1 MRTGIM
7 PCAAP
12 PPETAPLSKIG
23 PPGAAAPLISIV
35 IPAYDRPRL
44 LAQAL
49 ASIAAQTLRVPLDV
63 VVCDDGG
70 LDETRAVVARM
81 GGPSCRYLRN
91 PRPLGAVGNWNR
103 CLREAAGPWV
113 MILHEDDALYP
124 WYLEC
129 TVPLLQGGAAAV
141 CMRTSRGGEVPEA
154 RRPRG
159 TPRSARYE
167 PRYFLKSS
175 MTPFPGVLMLRDVAT
190 RLGGFDERWGPV
202 ADYEFWYRLARAGRV
217 EVVRA
222 TGAFYRV
229 APGQWTERT
238 WCRMLRLS
246 HLLRLRIAREQ
257 FPASP
262 RIGRAL
268 ARFFTLGN
276 ARCYLSRFG
285 AGPADLV
292 RCISFQRCL
301 LSRVPRGW
309 VWRALR
315 FASAPWGG
323 HPWGETDARAPQI
336 QQAG

>member
-1 MRTGIM
+1 MR
-7 PCAAP
+7 CFAP
-12 PPETAPLSKIG
+12 RPGEAVPHAGRSFPQIG
-23 PPGAAAPLISIV
+23 APLISIV
-35 IPAYDRPRL
+35 IPAFDRPHL

-49 ASIAAQTLRVPLDV
+49 SSIVEQTVAVPLEV
-63 VVCDDGG
+63 IVCDDGG
-70 LDETRAVVARM
+70 LGETRAVAQRL
-81 GGPSCRYLRN
+81 GGPHCRYLRN

-103 CLREAAGPWV
+103 CLKEAAGKWV

-124 WYLEC
+124 WYFECVVPRLE
-129 TVPLLQGGAAAV
+129 GAAGAV
-141 CMRTSRGGEVPEA
+141 CMRTSRGAVVPAA
-154 RRPRG
+154 RRPKG
-159 TPRSARYE
+159 TPASLQYE
-167 PRYFLKSS
+167 PRLFLKSS
-175 MTPFPGVLMLRDVAT
+175 MTPFPGVLMRRDLAI
-190 RLGGFDERWGPV
+190 RLGGFDERWGPI
-202 ADYEFWYRLARAGRV
+202 ADYEFWYRLACAGRV

-262 RIGRAL
+262 RVGRAL

-292 RCISFQRCL
+292 RCISFRRCL
-301 LSRVPRGW
+301 FSRVPRGW

-315 FASAPWGG
+315 FASRPWDS
-323 HPWGETDARAPQI
+323 HPWVEPDARAPQI
-336 QQAG
+336 QQAR